1 MHNISIPLLLLAT
14 TACASSGATKMTDTP
29 GKSAAATRAVIER
42 NEVEIAQRSW
52 CEALLSI
59 SDASQKNRDA
69 KTIAQQVLSTAY
81 DYDRGPVLFKPT
93 LTSGQQT
100 FRMTKDGALAYF
112 VGGDPLYPDDSG
124 FARKPWVA
132 CEPAIVNI
140 VALSGDAALAMG
152 NVTLTDTS
160 GTQVKVDKSFG
171 YRRGPDG
178 NLRIVLHHSS
188 LPYTPPSV
196 TTAGAK

>member
-1 MHNISIPLLLLAT
+1 MHKHPLPLLFLVAT
-14 TACASSGATKMTDTP
+14 TACASSGAAKMTDTARS
-29 GKSAAATRAVIER
+29 SAPTRSVER

-52 CEALLSI
+52 CDALLSI

-100 FRMTKDGALAYF
+100 FRMSKQGALAYF

-152 NVTLTDTS
+152 NVTLTDTA
-160 GTQVKVDKSFG
+160 GARVKVDKSFG

-196 TTAGAK
+196 AVGAK

>member
-1 MHNISIPLLLLAT
+1 MHKHPLPLLFLVAT
-14 TACASSGATKMTDTP
+14 TACASSGAAKMTDTARS
-29 GKSAAATRAVIER
+29 SAPTRSVER

-52 CEALLSI
+52 CDALLSI

-100 FRMTKDGALAYF
+100 FRMSKQGALAYF

-160 GTQVKVDKSFG
+160 GARVKVDKSFG

-196 TTAGAK
+196 AVGAK